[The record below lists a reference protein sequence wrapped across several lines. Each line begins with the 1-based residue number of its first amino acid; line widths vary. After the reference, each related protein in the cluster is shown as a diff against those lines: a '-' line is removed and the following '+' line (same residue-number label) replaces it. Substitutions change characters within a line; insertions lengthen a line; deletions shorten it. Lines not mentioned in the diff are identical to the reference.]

1 MLRAL
6 RTTADLTVAEARARA
21 GEPSGTG
28 LVGTPV
34 ETDLPALGLRDRGL
48 AVVVERAPWAPDS

>member
-34 ETDLPALGLRDRGL
+34 ETDLPALGHRGL